1 VTHQKIGRILDN
13 LGVELDLGEGDL
25 IASALVLTKIIKPDG
40 TVTLGYAQSDGM
52 CWIEAVGLLTAGADV
67 TRQGYTE
74 DDDEDDA

>member
-1 VTHQKIGRILDN
+1 MTHQKIGRILDN

-52 CWIEAVGLLTAGADV
+52 CWIEGIGMLTAGCDIV
-67 TRQGYTE
+67 RQGYA
-74 DDDEDDA
+74 DDDEDDE